1 MFIGTL
7 IASLIPCIP
16 TTLNLT
22 TVLAIVLRSTS
33 FYPHGAEH
41 GVLVRRVIHR
51 TILPLRR
58 FLFRIWI
65 GQFGHLYFYELSL

>member
-1 MFIGTL
+1 MGTL

-22 TVLAIVLRSTS
+22 TVLAIVLRATS

-51 TILPLRR
+51 TILPL
-58 FLFRIWI
+58 
-65 GQFGHLYFYELSL
+65 

>member
-1 MFIGTL
+1 MGTL

-22 TVLAIVLRSTS
+22 TVLAIVLRATS
-33 FYPHGAEH
+33 FYPHGTEH

-51 TILPLRR
+51 TILPL
-58 FLFRIWI
+58 
-65 GQFGHLYFYELSL
+65 